1 MCGPGFSSPP
11 GAALAAPTFPSFPRP
26 CRGRGPCSPDK
37 SELFRLQLGMA
48 LHYSSPATSAWS
60 ARTDLRGL
68 LCCNP
73 LEMRKRPVYGWGGW
87 GETENTAFIY
97 LGVAGMWRRRGGALD
112 PVLTKA
118 SILPEFLFLCLH
130 PFLFPPPLYLSSSK
144 RETVDGPSSLLVLY
158 ASFSVVEHSFS
169 KPLGVEFLKGTYGE
183 VRLKVVKLARGE
195 VSSTTSQNPQ
205 SINAI
210 SANLKRH
217 IYWPRKKM
225 ISC

>member
-1 MCGPGFSSPP
+1 M
-11 GAALAAPTFPSFPRP
+11 
-26 CRGRGPCSPDK
+26 
-37 SELFRLQLGMA
+37 
-48 LHYSSPATSAWS
+48 
-60 ARTDLRGL
+60 
-68 LCCNP
+68 
-73 LEMRKRPVYGWGGW
+73 
-87 GETENTAFIY
+87 
-97 LGVAGMWRRRGGALD
+97 
-112 PVLTKA
+112 
-118 SILPEFLFLCLH
+118 
-130 PFLFPPPLYLSSSK
+130 
-144 RETVDGPSSLLVLY
+144 LVLY